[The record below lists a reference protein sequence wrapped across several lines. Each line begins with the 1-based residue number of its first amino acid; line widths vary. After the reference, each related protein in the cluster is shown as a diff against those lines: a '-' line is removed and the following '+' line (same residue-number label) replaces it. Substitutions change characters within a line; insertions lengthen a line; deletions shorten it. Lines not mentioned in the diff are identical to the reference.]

1 MQPFLDWERVR
12 SSRGIIR
19 TSLKWRVQGRGCRRV
34 EVGQSTGNRKVG
46 TPGAEV
52 VVWT

>member
-1 MQPFLDWERVR
+1 MEG
-12 SSRGIIR
+12 S
-19 TSLKWRVQGRGCRRV
+19 GRGCRRV

-52 VVWT
+52 VCGPDGSGIRVKKWIMS